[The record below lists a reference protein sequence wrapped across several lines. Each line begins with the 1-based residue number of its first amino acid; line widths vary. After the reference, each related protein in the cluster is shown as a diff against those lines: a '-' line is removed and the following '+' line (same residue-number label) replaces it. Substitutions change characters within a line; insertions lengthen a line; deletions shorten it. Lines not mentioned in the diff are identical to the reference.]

1 VKIVPVKSEHFA
13 TILANNEQ
21 FVHWLAPLDMPGL
34 EKLISEARYVRQIG
48 DGAGVLIGFT
58 SDSPKQSDNLT
69 WLRNAFDNFVYIDRV
84 IIGETAQGRGYGRA
98 LYDDFEAFARE
109 NNYVRMVCEV
119 NTVPDN
125 PTSHKF
131 HSSLGFRPCGEM
143 EMQGGKKRVRYYEKL
158 L

>member
-1 VKIVPVKSEHFA
+1 MIGYVKSGHLP

-21 FVHWLAPLDMPGL
+21 FVHWLAPLDIKGL

-58 SDSPKQSDNLT
+58 SDSAKQSENLS
-69 WLRNAFDNFVYIDRV
+69 WLRKAFDNFVYIDRV
-84 IIGETAQGRGYGRA
+84 IIGETAQGKGYGRM

-119 NTVPDN
+119 NTIPNN
-125 PTSHKF
+125 PVSHKF
-131 HSSLGFRPCGEM
+131 HTALGFKPCGEM
-143 EMQGGKKRVRYYEKL
+143 DMDMGKKRVRYYEKL